1 MRASRCQAKH
11 RDADS
16 PFEGNRMDYH
26 SARWCNL
33 LPVFLGIKFKKI
45 PTNED
50 VRIKTAASNLESI
63 VSNETRRMI
72 RGFDGESA
80 YVLLTKCG
88 AQLDD
93 GVDPRYGECN
103 GTGGISR
110 VALSRLYKRQHD
122 VRRAAA
128 IPRTLLARW
137 RAGIISISIIRRQN
151 VSTCVRR

>member
-1 MRASRCQAKH
+1 
-11 RDADS
+11 
-16 PFEGNRMDYH
+16 MDYH

-33 LPVFLGIKFKKI
+33 LPIFLGIKFKKI
-45 PTNED
+45 PTKGTRI
-50 VRIKTAASNLESI
+50 RIKTAASNLESI
-63 VSNETRRMI
+63 VSNTNETRRMI
-72 RGFDGESA
+72 RGIDGESA

-88 AQLDD
+88 AQLVD

-128 IPRTLLARW
+128 IPRSLLARW